1 MHASAA
7 ERRRSR
13 RWGAVLVVG
22 SALTLL
28 AGSVA
33 WRPSSGLPIASSA
46 LPIVRHPS
54 GAFVHPAAGM
64 EMPEAV
70 GPFRRTEV
78 AQFDAEGRDV
88 SAGYSAVVGEPPLPI
103 VATLYV
109 YPRRADQE
117 LDAYFEGLIDDIG
130 SYHGG
135 AEPEFRKPIRLGGG
149 FAGRYA
155 IFGYAEPWGGLKQAV
170 PLRSY
175 LVLYAWN
182 GWWVKWRATTP
193 APIDDERMQA
203 IVDLTETV
211 LPPDV
216 GTDGVGPVAEAAY
229 PRTGSH

>member
-1 MHASAA
+1 MKD
-7 ERRRSR
+7 EFL
-13 RWGAVLVVG
+13 AVL
-22 SALTLL
+22 SHELR
-28 AGSVA
+28 S
-33 WRPSSGLPIASSA
+33 
-46 LPIVRHPS
+46 
-54 GAFVHPAAGM
+54 
-64 EMPEAV
+64 
-70 GPFRRTEV
+70 
-78 AQFDAEGRDV
+78 
-88 SAGYSAVVGEPPLPI
+88 PLN
-103 VATLYV
+103 
-109 YPRRADQE
+109 
-117 LDAYFEGLIDDIG
+117 
-130 SYHGG
+130 
-135 AEPEFRKPIRLGGG
+135 
-149 FAGRYA
+149 A